1 MWCPPCLAVAP
12 VAYPVGKA
20 VAIRPQV
27 CLAEPCGQRGHRPTS
42 GRLRS
47 LRQLP
52 PFFEAN
58 PPLEEHPAAGGA
70 EEREH
75 LLRKDILYL
84 KKGQAAKRHGKKARE
99 KDRVHVSARTLPRTV
114 KQYGHQTE
122 SGTEKNK
129 MHGAR
134 YHSPY
139 RSTTHGARLTHPA
152 MPQPHSQGE
161 EEKQGDRSGGVGT
174 AG

>member
-1 MWCPPCLAVAP
+1 MWCPPCLAVAQ

-75 LLRKDILYL
+75 LLRKDIRYL

-99 KDRVHVSARTLPRTV
+99 KDRVQDITQNSKAVWPPHGKRHAKKKDAWCKVPLTLSLDHSRRSAHP
-114 KQYGHQTE
+114 
-122 SGTEKNK
+122 SGDAT
-129 MHGAR
+129 A
-134 YHSPY
+134 
-139 RSTTHGARLTHPA
+139 A
-152 MPQPHSQGE
+152 Q
-161 EEKQGDRSGGVGT
+161 SGGGGK

>member
-1 MWCPPCLAVAP
+1 MAVAP

-122 SGTEKNK
+122 SGTQKK
-129 MHGAR
+129 KCMVQG
-134 YHSPY
+134 
-139 RSTTHGARLTHPA
+139 TTHLIARPLTALGSPIRRC
-152 MPQPHSQGE
+152 HSRTVRGRRKSRVIGQVEWGRQGE
-161 EEKQGDRSGGVGT
+161 R
-174 AG
+174 